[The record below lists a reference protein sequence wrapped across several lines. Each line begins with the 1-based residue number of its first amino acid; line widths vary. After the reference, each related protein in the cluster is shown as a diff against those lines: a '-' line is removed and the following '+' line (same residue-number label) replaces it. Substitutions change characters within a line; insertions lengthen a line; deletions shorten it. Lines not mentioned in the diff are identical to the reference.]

1 MNNTNSICDEF
12 KEQVWLYLEPE
23 ADSQTKK
30 FWNKHLAGCIECS
43 NYLKETGKFLNI
55 YNNIPEEDLSEEKFS
70 KIINLTTSKSKFSL
84 TQNLTS
90 ILTWIKHGFILL
102 GNYKIA
108 FGSTLVVLIFA
119 LILFFKEYKPR
130 IEIRQNQT
138 NEVKA
143 EIPHATNEENIPAAV
158 ETKTVKKVGNI
169 NIKSKS
175 SYRASLDDHW
185 DIDIQ
190 SISIQIDLLKKQT
203 DELEF

>member
-1 MNNTNSICDEF
+1 MNNTKSICDEF

-23 ADSQTKK
+23 IDSQIKN
-30 FWNKHLAGCIECS
+30 FWDKHLAGCIECS
-43 NYLKETGKFLNI
+43 NYLKETGKFLHV
-55 YNNIPEEDLSEEKFS
+55 YNNTPEEDLSEDKFS
-70 KIINLTTSKSKFSL
+70 EIINLITSKSKFSL
-84 TQNLTS
+84 IQHLTS
-90 ILTWIKHGFILL
+90 ILTWIKHEFVLL

-108 FGSTLVVLIFA
+108 FGSTLIVLIFA

-138 NEVKA
+138 TDVKA
-143 EIPHATNEENIPAAV
+143 EIPADASKENIPTAV
-158 ETKTVKKVGNI
+158 ETKTVKKVGGVNV
-169 NIKSKS
+169 KPKS